1 MTLGSWCD
9 KGLKVGEWV
18 CGWMGWWGYGG
29 SGGMGMFVRES
40 VGVEATLALKVISFF
55 AGKTPNLSCTLR
67 YSLFSSLDL
76 TPSPSFA
83 TFYIAFVASL
93 ICFLSILF
101 WSHVRITIFAFFKL
115 DEEGS

>member
-55 AGKTPNLSCTLR
+55 AGKTPNLSCKLR
-67 YSLFSSLDL
+67 YSLSLVPW
-76 TPSPSFA
+76 TSPP
-83 TFYIAFVASL
+83 L
-93 ICFLSILF
+93 LLLLLF
-101 WSHVRITIFAFFKL
+101 TL
-115 DEEGS
+115 PL